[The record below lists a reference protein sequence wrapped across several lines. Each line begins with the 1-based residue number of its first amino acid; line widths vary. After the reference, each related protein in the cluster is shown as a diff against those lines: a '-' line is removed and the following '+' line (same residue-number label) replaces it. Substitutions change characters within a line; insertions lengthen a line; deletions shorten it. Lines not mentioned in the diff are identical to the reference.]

1 MNETTDATSI
11 LLPLWRRKWLILFV
25 GLIVGVASYFYY
37 KHATRVYQSTT
48 QVFLGASLEE
58 QAPGEK
64 VTSKGQTASVA
75 NQVAIINSIVIEQV
89 RQELNKNDKAL
100 IHGSKVRAKSPEKS
114 EFITIT
120 AEAHK
125 ATTAALLVNTTARAF
140 IRRQHASRTRATE
153 RAIAIARRQ
162 QRRIEA
168 TSVAQAAPKT
178 TTTTTTT
185 GAAKTPAPVAKAPS
199 TSSLLQAAALSSK
212 INQLEASLAVAG
224 AQQVRQ
230 AKPAGAVLL
239 SPKPRKN
246 AIFGFVVGI
255 VLAAIAAYALGRF
268 DRRLRSLPGIETAYG
283 SQTLAGFP
291 KVRRPIVRRDG
302 EPAPSRFLIEP
313 LRRLHTALQLGVT
326 PDPRRSRAS
335 RTVLFVSADAGDGK
349 STLVA
354 DLALVQ
360 RDAGQRVAIVEANF
374 RRPAQARMLGLDPS
388 QGLAEVLTGKLTF
401 AQAAQRVHPISPA
414 ELAAAP
420 VGAPAPAPAP
430 AWTETPAGAP
440 APAWTET
447 PAGAPAPAWTAAPVA
462 TFVEAHDAGAL
473 LLLAGGGA
481 VANPPALLGHPAM
494 ADLLHSV
501 AEDFDY
507 VLIDAPSP
515 LEVSDVM
522 PLLKL
527 VDAIVVVARA
537 GHTRE
542 MSAQRL
548 VQLLGQSDV
557 RPLGIVANCLPRREM
572 DRYGFATGDGQ
583 SRTGKLIGR

>member
-1 MNETTDATSI
+1 MTETSDATSI
-11 LLPLWRRKWLILFV
+11 LLPLWRRKWLILIV
-25 GLIVGVASYFYY
+25 GLVVGAASYFYY

-48 QVFLGASLEE
+48 QVYLGASLEE

-64 VTSKGQTASVA
+64 TAGKSQSSTVA
-75 NQVAIINSIVIEQV
+75 NQVAIINSIVIEEV
-89 RQELNKNDKAL
+89 RQKLNQKDKAA
-100 IHGSKVRAKSPEKS
+100 IRGSTVRAKAPEKS
-114 EFITIT
+114 EFIAIT

-125 ATTAALLVNTTARAF
+125 ATTAALLVNTVARTF

-162 QRRIEA
+162 LRRIEA
-168 TSVAQAAPKT
+168 TSTPVVAPKT
-178 TTTTTTT
+178 TATTTTTT
-185 GAAKTPAPVAKAPS
+185 GATTTTTAAAKTPAPVVKAPS
-199 TSSLLQAAALSSK
+199 TSSLLQAASLNSK

-224 AQQVRQ
+224 AQQIRP
-230 AKPAGAVLL
+230 AKPTGAVLL

-268 DRRLRSLPGIETAYG
+268 DRRLRSLAGIETAYS

-291 KVRRPIVRRDG
+291 VVRRPIVRRDG
-302 EPAPSRFLIEP
+302 VPAPSRFLIEP
-313 LRRLHTALQLGVT
+313 LRRLHTALQLGIT
-326 PDPRRSRAS
+326 PDPRRARPS

-360 RDAGQRVAIVEANF
+360 RDAGQRVAVLEANF
-374 RRPAQARMLGLDPS
+374 RRPAQARLLGLDAS
-388 QGLAEVLTGKLTF
+388 QGLAEVLTGKLTVT
-401 AQAAQRVHPISPA
+401 QAAQRVHPISPA
-414 ELAAAP
+414 ELAESPGEAAGP
-420 VGAPAPAPAP
+420 G
-430 AWTETPAGAP
+430 
-440 APAWTET
+440 
-447 PAGAPAPAWTAAPVA
+447 AAPVA
-462 TFVEAHDAGAL
+462 TFVDAREAGSL
-473 LLLAGGGA
+473 FLLAGGGE

-494 ADLLHSV
+494 AELLHSV

-527 VDAIVVVARA
+527 VDAIVIVARA

-548 VQLLGQSDV
+548 VQLLAQSDV
-557 RPLGIVANCLPRREM
+557 RPLGIAANCLPRREM
-572 DRYGFATGDGQ
+572 DRYGFATGDGR
-583 SRTGKLIGR
+583 SRAGKLIGR

>member
-1 MNETTDATSI
+1 MTETSDATSI
-11 LLPLWRRKWLILFV
+11 LLPLWRRKWLILIV
-25 GLIVGVASYFYY
+25 GLVVGAASYFYY
-37 KHATRVYQSTT
+37 KNATRVYQSAT
-48 QVFLGASLEE
+48 QVYLGASLEE

-64 VTSKGQTASVA
+64 TNSKGQTANIA
-75 NQVAIINSIVIEQV
+75 NQVAIINSIIIEEV
-89 RQELNKNDKAL
+89 RQKLNKKDKAA
-100 IHGSKVRAKSPEKS
+100 IRGSTIRAKSPEKS

-168 TSVAQAAPKT
+168 TSTTAAAPK

-212 INQLEASLAVAG
+212 INALEASLAVAG
-224 AQQVRQ
+224 AQQIRP
-230 AKPAGAVLL
+230 AKPTGAVLL

-255 VLAAIAAYALGRF
+255 VLAAIAAYALGRL
-268 DRRLRSLPGIETAYG
+268 DRRLRSLAGIESAYS

-302 EPAPSRFLIEP
+302 APSPSRFLVEP

-326 PDPRRSRAS
+326 PDPRRARPS

-354 DLALVQ
+354 DLALIQ
-360 RDAGQRVAIVEANF
+360 RDAGQRVAVLEANF
-374 RRPAQARMLGLDPS
+374 RRPAQGRMLGLDAS
-388 QGLAEVLTGKLTF
+388 QGLAEVLTGKLTV

-420 VGAPAPAPAP
+420 AAVPAGAEAP
-430 AWTETPAGAP
+430 AWV
-440 APAWTET
+440 
-447 PAGAPAPAWTAAPVA
+447 AAPVA
-462 TFVEAHDAGAL
+462 TFAEAQGEGGSL
-473 LLLAGGGA
+473 FLLAGGGE

-494 ADLLHSV
+494 AELLHSV

-527 VDAIVVVARA
+527 VDAIVIVARA

-548 VQLLGQSDV
+548 VQLLAQSDV
-557 RPLGIVANCLPRREM
+557 RPLGIAANCLPRREM
-572 DRYGFATGDGQ
+572 NRYGFATGDGRT
-583 SRTGKLIGR
+583 RTGKLIGR

>member
-1 MNETTDATSI
+1 MTETSDATSI
-11 LLPLWRRKWLILFV
+11 LLPLWRRKWLIL
-25 GLIVGVASYFYY
+25 IVGVVVGAASYFYY

-48 QVFLGASLEE
+48 QVYLGASLEE

-64 VTSKGQTASVA
+64 ANSKGQTATVA
-75 NQVAIINSIVIEQV
+75 NQVAIINSIVIEEV
-89 RQELNKNDKAL
+89 RQKLNKKDKAA
-100 IHGSKVRAKSPEKS
+100 IRGSKVRAKSPEKS

-125 ATTAALLVNTTARAF
+125 ATTAALLVNTIARAF

-162 QRRIEA
+162 LRRIEA
-168 TSVAQAAPKT
+168 TSTPVVAPKT
-178 TTTTTTT
+178 TTTTTTGATTTTPGATTPTT
-185 GAAKTPAPVAKAPS
+185 GASKTPAPVVKAPS
-199 TSSLLQAAALSSK
+199 TASLLQAASLSSK

-224 AQQVRQ
+224 AQQIKP
-230 AKPAGAVLL
+230 AKPTGAVLL

-268 DRRLRSLPGIETAYG
+268 DRRLRSLAGIESAYS

-291 KVRRPIVRRDG
+291 KVKRPIVRRDG
-302 EPAPSRFLIEP
+302 VPAPSRFLIEP

-326 PDPRRSRAS
+326 PDPRRARPS

-360 RDAGQRVAIVEANF
+360 RDAGQRVAVLEANF
-374 RRPAQARMLGLDPS
+374 RRPAQARMLGLDAS
-388 QGLAEVLTGKLTF
+388 QGLAEVLTGKLTVT
-401 AQAAQRVHPISPA
+401 QAAQRVHPISPA

-420 VGAPAPAPAP
+420 AAVPAAAPAGA
-430 AWTETPAGAP
+430 ETPA
-440 APAWTET
+440 WV
-447 PAGAPAPAWTAAPVA
+447 AAPVA
-462 TFVEAHDAGAL
+462 TFAEAQEAGAL
-473 LLLAGGGA
+473 FLLAGGGA

-494 ADLLHSV
+494 AELLHSV

-527 VDAIVVVARA
+527 VDAVVIVARA

-548 VQLLGQSDV
+548 VQLLAQSDV
-557 RPLGIVANCLPRREM
+557 RPLGIAANCLPRREM
-572 DRYGFATGDGQ
+572 DRYGFATGDGR

>member
-1 MNETTDATSI
+1 MTETSDATSI
-11 LLPLWRRKWLILFV
+11 LLPLWRRKWLILIV
-25 GLIVGVASYFYY
+25 GLVVGAASYFYY
-37 KHATRVYQSTT
+37 KQATRVYQSTT
-48 QVFLGASLEE
+48 QVYLGASLEE

-64 VTSKGQTASVA
+64 TNGKGQTATVA
-75 NQVAIINSIVIEQV
+75 NQVAIINSIVIEEV
-89 RQELNKNDKAL
+89 RQKLNKKDKAA
-100 IHGSKVRAKSPEKS
+100 IRGSKVRAKSPEKS
-114 EFITIT
+114 EFIAIT

-125 ATTAALLVNTTARAF
+125 ATTAALLVNSVARAF
-140 IRRQHASRTRATE
+140 IKRQHASRTRATE
-153 RAIAIARRQ
+153 RSIAIARRQ
-162 QRRIEA
+162 LRRIEA
-168 TSVAQAAPKT
+168 TSTPVVAPKT

-185 GAAKTPAPVAKAPS
+185 TTGATTTTTGAGKTPAPAVKGPS
-199 TSSLLQAAALSSK
+199 TASLLQAASLSSK

-224 AQQVRQ
+224 AQQIRP
-230 AKPAGAVLL
+230 AKPTGAVLL

-246 AIFGFVVGI
+246 AIFGFVVGL

-268 DRRLRSLPGIETAYG
+268 DRRLRSLAGIESVYS

-302 EPAPSRFLIEP
+302 APSPSRFLIEP

-326 PDPRRSRAS
+326 PDPRRARAS

-360 RDAGQRVAIVEANF
+360 RDAGQRVAVLEANF
-374 RRPAQARMLGLDPS
+374 RRPAQARMLGLDAS
-388 QGLAEVLTGKLTF
+388 QGLAEVLTGKLTV

-414 ELAAAP
+414 ELAT
-420 VGAPAPAPAP
+420 APAGAATGAVPAA
-430 AWTETPAGAP
+430 ASAGAETPA
-440 APAWTET
+440 WVT
-447 PAGAPAPAWTAAPVA
+447 APVA
-462 TFVEAHDAGAL
+462 TFAEPQEAGSL
-473 LLLAGGGA
+473 FLLAGGGA

-494 ADLLHSV
+494 AELLHSV
-501 AEDFDY
+501 AEDFDS

-527 VDAIVVVARA
+527 VDAVVIVARA

-548 VQLLGQSDV
+548 VQLLAQSDV
-557 RPLGIVANCLPRREM
+557 RPLGIAANCLPRREM
-572 DRYGFATGDGQ
+572 DRYGFATGDGR

>member
-1 MNETTDATSI
+1 MTETSDATSI
-11 LLPLWRRKWLILFV
+11 LLPLWRRKWLILIV
-25 GLIVGVASYFYY
+25 GLVVGAASYFYY

-48 QVFLGASLEE
+48 QVYLGASLEE

-64 VTSKGQTASVA
+64 TTTKSQTANIA
-75 NQVAIINSIVIEQV
+75 NQVAIINSIVIEEV
-89 RQELNKNDKAL
+89 RQKLNKKDKAA
-100 IHGSKVRAKSPEKS
+100 IHGSKIRAKSPEKS

-125 ATTAALLVNTTARAF
+125 ATTAALLVNSVARAF

-162 QRRIEA
+162 LHRIEA
-168 TSVAQAAPKT
+168 TSTAAVAAKAT
-178 TTTTTTT
+178 TKATTTT
-185 GAAKTPAPVAKAPS
+185 GTSKTPAPVVRAPS
-199 TSSLLQAAALSSK
+199 TSSLLQAASLSSK
-212 INQLEASLAVAG
+212 INQLEASLAVTG
-224 AQQVRQ
+224 AQQIKP

-246 AIFGFVVGI
+246 AIFGFVVGL

-268 DRRLRSLPGIETAYG
+268 DRRLRSLEGIEAAY
-283 SQTLAGFP
+283 SAQTLAGFP

-302 EPAPSRFLIEP
+302 VPAPSRFLVEP

-326 PDPRRSRAS
+326 PDPRRARGS

-349 STLVA
+349 STLAA

-360 RDAGQRVAIVEANF
+360 RDAGQRVAVLEANF
-374 RRPAQARMLGLDPS
+374 RRPAQARMLGLDAS
-388 QGLAEVLTGKLTF
+388 QGLAEVLTGKLTV
-401 AQAAQRVHPISPA
+401 AQATQRVPPISPS
-414 ELAAAP
+414 ELPEVPAAVPAAAP
-420 VGAPAPAPAP
+420 AGA
-430 AWTETPAGAP
+430 ETPA
-440 APAWTET
+440 WV
-447 PAGAPAPAWTAAPVA
+447 AAPVA
-462 TFVEAHDAGAL
+462 TFAEAQDAGAL
-473 LLLAGGGA
+473 FLLAGGGA

-494 ADLLHSV
+494 AELLHSV

-527 VDAIVVVARA
+527 VDAVVIVARA

-548 VQLLGQSDV
+548 VQLLAQSDV
-557 RPLGIVANCLPRREM
+557 RPLGIAANCLPRREM
-572 DRYGFATGDGQ
+572 DRYGFATGDGR

>member
-1 MNETTDATSI
+1 MTETSDATSI
-11 LLPLWRRKWLILFV
+11 LLPLWRRKWLILIV
-25 GLIVGVASYFYY
+25 GLVVGAASYFYY

-48 QVFLGASLEE
+48 QVYLGGSLEE

-64 VTSKGQTASVA
+64 TTGKSQSANVA
-75 NQVAIINSIVIEQV
+75 NQVAIINSIVIEEV
-89 RQELNKNDKAL
+89 RQKLNKQDKAA
-100 IHGSKVRAKSPEKS
+100 IRGSKLRAKSPEKS

-125 ATTAALLVNTTARAF
+125 ATTAALLVNSTARAY

-162 QRRIEA
+162 LRRIEA
-168 TSVAQAAPKT
+168 TSTPVAAPKT
-178 TTTTTTT
+178 TTTTTT
-185 GAAKTPAPVAKAPS
+185 AAGKTPAPVVKAPS
-199 TSSLLQAAALSSK
+199 TSSLLQAASLSSK
-212 INQLEASLAVAG
+212 INQLEASLAVSG
-224 AQQVRQ
+224 AQQIKT
-230 AKPAGAVLL
+230 AKPVGAVLL

-268 DRRLRSLPGIETAYG
+268 DRRLRSLAGIESAYS

-302 EPAPSRFLIEP
+302 APAPSRFLLEP

-326 PDPRRSRAS
+326 PDPRRSRPS

-360 RDAGQRVAIVEANF
+360 RDAGQRVAVLEANF
-374 RRPAQARMLGLDPS
+374 RRPAQARLLGLDAS
-388 QGLAEVLTGKLTF
+388 QGLAEVLSGKLTVS
-401 AQAAQRVHPISPA
+401 QAAQRVHPISPA
-414 ELAAAP
+414 GLAEAPAAVPAAAP
-420 VGAPAPAPAP
+420 AGA
-430 AWTETPAGAP
+430 ETPA
-440 APAWTET
+440 WV
-447 PAGAPAPAWTAAPVA
+447 AAPVA
-462 TFVEAHDAGAL
+462 TFAEDQEAGAL
-473 LLLAGGGA
+473 FLLAGGGA
-481 VANPPALLGHPAM
+481 VANPPALLGHPAT
-494 ADLLHSV
+494 AELLHSV

-527 VDAIVVVARA
+527 VDAIVIVARA

-548 VQLLGQSDV
+548 VQLLAQSDV
-557 RPLGIVANCLPRREM
+557 RPLGIAANCLPRREM
-572 DRYGFATGDGQ
+572 DRYGFATGDGR

>member
-1 MNETTDATSI
+1 MTETSDATSI
-11 LLPLWRRKWLILFV
+11 LLPLWRRKWLILIV
-25 GLIVGVASYFYY
+25 GLVVGAASYFYY

-48 QVFLGASLEE
+48 QVYLGASLEE

-64 VTSKGQTASVA
+64 TTTKSQTANIA
-75 NQVAIINSIVIEQV
+75 NQVAIINSIVIEEV
-89 RQELNKNDKAL
+89 RQKLNKKDKAA
-100 IHGSKVRAKSPEKS
+100 IHGSKIRAKSPEKS

-125 ATTAALLVNTTARAF
+125 ATTAALLVNSVARAF

-162 QRRIEA
+162 LRRIEA
-168 TSVAQAAPKT
+168 TSTPVATPKT
-178 TTTTTTT
+178 TAKTTT
-185 GAAKTPAPVAKAPS
+185 GTSKAPAPVVKAPS
-199 TSSLLQAAALSSK
+199 TSSLLQAASLSSK

-224 AQQVRQ
+224 AQQIKP

-246 AIFGFVVGI
+246 AIFGFVVGL

-268 DRRLRSLPGIETAYG
+268 DRRLRSLAGIESAY
-283 SQTLAGFP
+283 SAQTLAGFP

-302 EPAPSRFLIEP
+302 VPAPSRFLVEP

-326 PDPRRSRAS
+326 PDPRRARGS

-349 STLVA
+349 STLAA

-360 RDAGQRVAIVEANF
+360 RDAGQRVAVLEANF

-388 QGLAEVLTGKLTF
+388 QGLAEVLTGKLTVT
-401 AQAAQRVHPISPA
+401 QAAQRVPPISPS
-414 ELAAAP
+414 ELAEVPAA
-420 VGAPAPAPAP
+420 VPAA
-430 AWTETPAGAP
+430 TPAGA
-440 APAWTET
+440 ET
-447 PAGAPAPAWTAAPVA
+447 PAWVAAPVA
-462 TFVEAHDAGAL
+462 TFAEAQDAGAL
-473 LLLAGGGA
+473 FLLAGGGA
-481 VANPPALLGHPAM
+481 VANPPALLAHPAM
-494 ADLLHSV
+494 AELLHSV

-527 VDAIVVVARA
+527 VDAVVIVARA

-548 VQLLGQSDV
+548 VQLLAQSDV
-557 RPLGIVANCLPRREM
+557 RPLGIAANCLPRREM
-572 DRYGFATGDGQ
+572 DRYGFATGDGR

>member
-11 LLPLWRRKWLILFV
+11 LLPLWRRKWLILIV
-25 GLIVGVASYFYY
+25 GLVVGVASYFYY

-48 QVFLGASLEE
+48 QVYLGASLEE
-58 QAPGEK
+58 AAPGEK
-64 VTSKGQTASVA
+64 VSTKGQTANVA

-89 RQELNKNDKAL
+89 RQELRKKDKAL
-100 IHGSKVRAKSPEKS
+100 LRGSKLRAKSPEKS

-125 ATTAALLVNTTARAF
+125 ATTAALLANTTARTF

-162 QRRIEA
+162 LRRIEA
-168 TSVAQAAPKT
+168 ANVPRVAAKPTPSTAGGKNEKT
-178 TTTTTTT
+178 T
-185 GAAKTPAPVAKAPS
+185 PAEVTRAPS
-199 TSSLLQAAALSSK
+199 TSSVLQAASLNSK
-212 INQLEASLAVAG
+212 INQLEASLGVAG
-224 AQQVRQ
+224 AQQIKT

-246 AIFGFVVGI
+246 AIFGFVVGL

-268 DRRLRSLPGIETAYG
+268 DRRLRSLSGIETAYA

-291 KVRRPIVRRDG
+291 KVRRPIVRREG
-302 EPAPSRFLIEP
+302 EPTPSRFLVEP

-326 PDPRRSRAS
+326 PDPRRLRSS

-360 RDAGQRVAIVEANF
+360 RDAGARVAVVEANF
-374 RRPAQARMLGLDPS
+374 RRPAQARLLGLDAS
-388 QGLAEVLTGKLTF
+388 QGLAEVLTGKLTV
-401 AQAAQRVHPISPA
+401 AQATQRVHPIAPA
-414 ELAAAP
+414 ELA
-420 VGAPAPAPAP
+420 
-430 AWTETPAGAP
+430 ETPGAS
-440 APAWTET
+440 
-447 PAGAPAPAWTAAPVA
+447 AAPVA
-462 TFVEAHDAGAL
+462 TFVESREAGSL
-473 LLLAGGGA
+473 FLLAGGGA

-494 ADLLHSV
+494 AELLRSV

-527 VDAIVVVARA
+527 VDAVVIVARA

-548 VQLLGQSDV
+548 VQLLAQSDV
-557 RPLGIVANCLPRREM
+557 RPLGIAANCLPRREM
-572 DRYGFATGDGQ
+572 DRYGFATGDGR
-583 SRTGKLIGR
+583 SRTGKLMGR

>member
-11 LLPLWRRKWLILFV
+11 LLPLWRRKWLILIV
-25 GLIVGVASYFYY
+25 GLVVGAASYFYY

-48 QVFLGASLEE
+48 QIYLGASLEE
-58 QAPGEK
+58 AAPGEK
-64 VTSKGQTASVA
+64 VSTKGQTANVA

-89 RQELNKNDKAL
+89 RQGLRKKDKAL
-100 IHGSKVRAKSPEKS
+100 LRGSKIRAKSPEKS

-125 ATTAALLVNTTARAF
+125 ATTAALLANTTARTF
-140 IRRQHASRTRATE
+140 IKRQHASRTRATE

-162 QRRIEA
+162 LRRIEA
-168 TSVAQAAPKT
+168 ASVVRVAPKA
-178 TTTTTTT
+178 TTTT
-185 GAAKTPAPVAKAPS
+185 GANGKTTPEKTTPEVARGPS
-199 TSSLLQAAALSSK
+199 TSSVLQAASLNSK
-212 INQLEASLAVAG
+212 INQLEASLGVAG
-224 AQQVRQ
+224 AQQIKA

-268 DRRLRSLPGIETAYG
+268 DRRLRSLSGIETAYA

-291 KVRRPIVRRDG
+291 KVRRPIVRREG
-302 EPAPSRFLIEP
+302 ESTPSRFLVEP
-313 LRRLHTALQLGVT
+313 LRRLHTAIQLGIT
-326 PDPRRSRAS
+326 PDPRHSRPS
-335 RTVLFVSADAGDGK
+335 RTILFVSADAGDGK

-360 RDAGQRVAIVEANF
+360 RDAGARVAIIEANF
-374 RRPAQARMLGLDPS
+374 RRPAQARLLGLDAS
-388 QGLAEVLTGKLTF
+388 QGLAEVLTGKLTVT
-401 AQAAQRVHPISPA
+401 QAAQRVHPISPA
-414 ELAAAP
+414 ELAEAP
-420 VGAPAPAPAP
+420 GGA
-430 AWTETPAGAP
+430 
-440 APAWTET
+440 
-447 PAGAPAPAWTAAPVA
+447 TAAPVA
-462 TFVEAHDAGAL
+462 TFVESREAGSL
-473 LLLAGGGA
+473 FLLAGGGA

-494 ADLLHSV
+494 ADLLRSV

-527 VDAIVVVARA
+527 VDAVVIVARA

-548 VQLLGQSDV
+548 VQLLAQSEV
-557 RPLGIVANCLPRREM
+557 RPLGIAANCLPRREM
-572 DRYGFATGDGQ
+572 DRYGFATGDGR
-583 SRTGKLIGR
+583 SWTGKLMGR

>member
-1 MNETTDATSI
+1 MTETSDATSI
-11 LLPLWRRKWLILFV
+11 LLPLWRRKWLILIV
-25 GLIVGVASYFYY
+25 GLVVGVASYFYY

-48 QVFLGASLEE
+48 QVYLGASLEE

-64 VTSKGQTASVA
+64 ITSKSQTANIA
-75 NQVAIINSIVIEQV
+75 NQVAIINSIVIEEV
-89 RQELNKNDKAL
+89 RQKLNKTDKPA
-100 IHGSKVRAKSPEKS
+100 IHGSKIRAKSPEKS

-125 ATTAALLVNTTARAF
+125 ATTAALLVNSVARAF

-162 QRRIEA
+162 LRRIEA
-168 TSVAQAAPKT
+168 TSTAAVSAKAT
-178 TTTTTTT
+178 TKATTTT
-185 GAAKTPAPVAKAPS
+185 GTSKTPAPVVRAPS
-199 TSSLLQAAALSSK
+199 TSSLLQAASLSSK

-224 AQQVRQ
+224 AQQIKP

-268 DRRLRSLPGIETAYG
+268 DRRLRSLAGIESAY
-283 SQTLAGFP
+283 SAQTLAGFQ
-291 KVRRPIVRRDG
+291 KVRRQIVRRDG
-302 EPAPSRFLIEP
+302 VPTPSRFLLEP

-326 PDPRRSRAS
+326 PDPRRARPS

-360 RDAGQRVAIVEANF
+360 RDAGQRVAVLEANF
-374 RRPAQARMLGLDPS
+374 RRPAQARLLGLDQS
-388 QGLAEVLTGKLTF
+388 QGLAEVLTGKLTV
-401 AQAAQRVHPISPA
+401 AQAIQRVHPISPA

-420 VGAPAPAPAP
+420 AAPAAVPPAVVPAG
-430 AWTETPAGAP
+430 AETPA
-440 APAWTET
+440 WVT
-447 PAGAPAPAWTAAPVA
+447 APVA
-462 TFVEAHDAGAL
+462 TFAESQDAGAL
-473 LLLAGGGA
+473 FLLAGGGA

-494 ADLLHSV
+494 AELLHSV

-527 VDAIVVVARA
+527 VDAVVIVARA

-542 MSAQRL
+542 MSAERL
-548 VQLLGQSDV
+548 GQLLAQSDV
-557 RPLGIVANCLPRREM
+557 RPLGLAANCLPRREM
-572 DRYGFATGDGQ
+572 DRYGFATGDGR

>member
-11 LLPLWRRKWLILFV
+11 LLPLWRRKWLILIV
-25 GLIVGVASYFYY
+25 GLVVGAASYFYY

-48 QVFLGASLEE
+48 QIYLGASLEE

-64 VTSKGQTASVA
+64 TSTKGQAANVA

-89 RQELNKNDKAL
+89 RSELRKKNKSVL
-100 IHGSKVRAKSPEKS
+100 RGSKIRSKAPEKG

-125 ATTAALLVNTTARAF
+125 ATTSVLLANTTARAF

-162 QRRIEA
+162 LRRIEA
-168 TSVAQAAPKT
+168 ASAPKT
-178 TTTTTTT
+178 VSKPAAT
-185 GAAKTPAPVAKAPS
+185 GTGKKTPAVETKAPS
-199 TSSLLQAAALSSK
+199 TSSVLQAASLNSK
-212 INQLEASLAVAG
+212 INQLEASLGVAG
-224 AQQVRQ
+224 AQQIKP
-230 AKPAGAVLL
+230 AKPTTAVLL

-246 AIFGFVVGI
+246 AIFGFIVGI
-255 VLAAIAAYALGRF
+255 VLAAIAAYVLGRF
-268 DRRLRSLPGIETAYG
+268 DRRLRTLAGIETAYG
-283 SQTLAGFP
+283 LPTLAGFP
-291 KVRRPIVRRDG
+291 QVRRAIVRREG

-326 PDPRRSRAS
+326 PDPSRLRAS

-360 RDAGQRVAIVEANF
+360 RDAGERVAIVEANF
-374 RRPAQARMLGLDPS
+374 RRPAQARLLGLDAA
-388 QGLAEVLTGKLTF
+388 QGLAEVLTGKLTV
-401 AQAAQRVHPISPA
+401 AQASQRVRPISPA
-414 ELAAAP
+414 ELAEAPAAP
-420 VGAPAPAPAP
+420 VAPAEPGGP
-430 AWTETPAGAP
+430 G
-440 APAWTET
+440 
-447 PAGAPAPAWTAAPVA
+447 GVVAPVA
-462 TFVEAHDAGAL
+462 TFTEPREAGSL
-473 LLLAGGGA
+473 FLLAGGGA

-494 ADLLHSV
+494 ADLLHSA
-501 AEDFDY
+501 AEEYDY

-548 VQLLGQSDV
+548 VQLLAQSDAHAV
-557 RPLGIVANCLPRREM
+557 GVAANCLPRREM
-572 DRYGFATGDGQ
+572 SRYGFATGDGR
-583 SRTGKLIGR
+583 SRTGKLMSR

>member
-1 MNETTDATSI
+1 MTETSDATSI
-11 LLPLWRRKWLILFV
+11 LLPLWRRKWLILIV
-25 GLIVGVASYFYY
+25 GLVVGAASYFYY

-48 QVFLGASLEE
+48 QVYLGASLEE

-64 VTSKGQTASVA
+64 STGKSQTANVA
-75 NQVAIINSIVIEQV
+75 NQVAIINSIVIEEV
-89 RQELNKNDKAL
+89 RQKLNKKDKAA

-125 ATTAALLVNTTARAF
+125 ATTAALLVNSTARAF

-153 RAIAIARRQ
+153 RAIAISRRQ
-162 QRRIEA
+162 LRRIEA
-168 TSVAQAAPKT
+168 TSTPVVAPKT
-178 TTTTTTT
+178 TTTTT
-185 GAAKTPAPVAKAPS
+185 GASKTPAPVVKAPS
-199 TSSLLQAAALSSK
+199 TSSLLQAASLNSK

-224 AQQVRQ
+224 AQQVRP
-230 AKPAGAVLL
+230 AKPTGAVLL

-246 AIFGFVVGI
+246 AIFGFVVGL

-268 DRRLRSLPGIETAYG
+268 DRRLRSLAGIESAY
-283 SQTLAGFP
+283 SAQTLAGFP
-291 KVRRPIVRRDG
+291 KVRRPLVRRDG
-302 EPAPSRFLIEP
+302 VPTPSRFLVEP

-326 PDPRRSRAS
+326 PDPRHLRPS

-360 RDAGQRVAIVEANF
+360 RDAGQRVAVLEANF
-374 RRPAQARMLGLDPS
+374 RRPAQARLLGLDAA
-388 QGLAEVLTGKLTF
+388 QGLAEVLTGKLTVT
-401 AQAAQRVHPISPA
+401 QAAQRVHPIAPA
-414 ELAAAP
+414 ELAEPPGEAAAP
-420 VGAPAPAPAP
+420 G
-430 AWTETPAGAP
+430 
-440 APAWTET
+440 
-447 PAGAPAPAWTAAPVA
+447 AAPVA
-462 TFVEAHDAGAL
+462 TFVDSREAGSL
-473 LLLAGGGA
+473 FLLAGGGT

-494 ADLLHSV
+494 AELLRSV

-507 VLIDAPSP
+507 ILIDAPSP

-527 VDAIVVVARA
+527 VDAVVIVARA

-548 VQLLGQSDV
+548 VQLLAQSDV
-557 RPLGIVANCLPRREM
+557 RPLGIAANCLPRREM
-572 DRYGFATGDGQ
+572 NRYGFASGDGR

>member
-1 MNETTDATSI
+1 MTETSDATSI
-11 LLPLWRRKWLILFV
+11 LLPLWRGKWLILIV
-25 GLIVGVASYFYY
+25 GLVVGAASYFYY
-37 KHATRVYQSTT
+37 KHATHVYQSTT
-48 QVFLGASLEE
+48 QVYLGASLEE

-64 VTSKGQTASVA
+64 TSSKGQATTIA
-75 NQVAIINSIVIEQV
+75 NQVAIINSIVIEEV
-89 RQELNKNDKAL
+89 RQKLNKNDRAA

-125 ATTAALLVNTTARAF
+125 ATTAALLVNSTARAF
-140 IRRQHASRTRATE
+140 IRRQRASRTRATE

-162 QRRIEA
+162 LHRIEA
-168 TSVAQAAPKT
+168 TSTPVVAPKT
-178 TTTTTTT
+178 TTKATTTT
-185 GAAKTPAPVAKAPS
+185 GAEKTPAPVVKAPS
-199 TSSLLQAAALSSK
+199 TSSVLQAASLSSK
-212 INQLEASLAVAG
+212 INQLEASLAVVG
-224 AQQVRQ
+224 AQQIKP
-230 AKPAGAVLL
+230 AKPVGAVLL

-268 DRRLRSLPGIETAYG
+268 DRRLRSLAGIESAY
-283 SQTLAGFP
+283 STQTLAGFP

-302 EPAPSRFLIEP
+302 VPAPSRFLVEP

-326 PDPRRSRAS
+326 PDPGRARPS

-349 STLVA
+349 STLIA

-360 RDAGQRVAIVEANF
+360 RDAGQRVLVLEANF

-388 QGLAEVLTGKLTF
+388 AGLAEVLTGKLAV

-414 ELAAAP
+414 ELAATPAATP
-420 VGAPAPAPAP
+420 AAVPAGA
-430 AWTETPAGAP
+430 ETPA
-440 APAWTET
+440 WV
-447 PAGAPAPAWTAAPVA
+447 AAPVA
-462 TFVEAHDAGAL
+462 TFAEAQDAGAL
-473 LLLAGGGA
+473 FLLAGGGA

-494 ADLLHSV
+494 AELLRSV
-501 AEDFDY
+501 AEDFDC

-527 VDAIVVVARA
+527 VDAVVIVARA

-548 VQLLGQSDV
+548 VQLLAQSDV
-557 RPLGIVANCLPRREM
+557 RPLGIAANCLPRREM
-572 DRYGFATGDGQ
+572 DRYGFATGDGRA
-583 SRTGKLIGR
+583 RTGKLIGR